1 MAVYGLVMR
10 ALQPVLRR
18 KLQRRGQQETG
29 YLRQVSQRFGVYD
42 TPATAGA
49 VWVHAVSLGETR
61 AAALLV
67 NALRQQLPGMR
78 LLLTHST
85 ATGWAQG
92 QALLQPGDVQAWLPW
107 DTPQATRQ
115 FLEHHQP
122 RCGILMETEVWP
134 SLVQACHVH
143 AVPLFLANARLNDKS
158 FRSARRWAW
167 LAGPAYRGLSAV
179 LAQSPADAERLR
191 ALGAPVQAVLGNLK
205 FDVQPQPEA
214 QVRAQI
220 WRSHWT
226 RQDQSRPVIM
236 LASTRE
242 GEEALWL
249 NALASNEL
257 SISEVG
263 VINISV
269 VLLTYLLE
277 NIWLMK
283 HETRKTINYER
294 IDLIKPE
301 NYDLMKA
308 DLEKRTGLTINRVE
322 VGKIDF
328 LNDTAMVRIYY
339 FADEQEYSDYH
350 VQ

>member
-1 MAVYGLVMR
+1 MLANLFFLLPLKKAISPNAITWFSEDFYGLLIR
-10 ALQPVLRR
+10 LAINLLFLTILIRVLYYTKTRR
-18 KLQRRGQQETG
+18 KDYLFTYYLIGTITFFLCFGLMQMDIDTG
-29 YLRQVSQRFGVYD
+29 MGLGLFAIFGIIRYRTDAIEIKEMTYLFMVI
-42 TPATAGA
+42 
-49 VWVHAVSLGETR
+49 
-61 AAALLV
+61 
-67 NALRQQLPGMR
+67 
-78 LLLTHST
+78 
-85 ATGWAQG
+85 
-92 QALLQPGDVQAWLPW
+92 
-107 DTPQATRQ
+107 
-115 FLEHHQP
+115 
-122 RCGILMETEVWP
+122 GISV
-134 SLVQACHVH
+134 V
-143 AVPLFLANARLNDKS
+143 
-158 FRSARRWAW
+158 
-167 LAGPAYRGLSAV
+167 
-179 LAQSPADAERLR
+179 
-191 ALGAPVQAVLGNLK
+191 
-205 FDVQPQPEA
+205 
-214 QVRAQI
+214 
-220 WRSHWT
+220 
-226 RQDQSRPVIM
+226 
-236 LASTRE
+236 
-242 GEEALWL
+242 

-269 VLLTYLLE
+269 VLLTYVLE